1 MPRFAA
7 SLALLFNDVP
17 LLDRFARAAA
27 VGFHGVEV
35 QWPYEATK
43 DEIAGQLSAHGLVP
57 ALFNVAPMAAAIPG
71 KEEEFR
77 AGFQRALDYALVAGR
92 PQLHCMAGVASGATA
107 EGVFVANLRWAAA
120 LASEQGIDLLIEP
133 VNDTDNPGYFLTHS
147 VQALRILDQV
157 GSERVRLQYDFYHM
171 QIMEGNLAATVAAHI
186 DRIGHFQIGGVPGR
200 NEPDA
205 TQEINYPFLFE
216 HIDALGY
223 TGWVGCEYRPRRG
236 TSEGL
241 GWARSYGIT
250 SRG

>member
-1 MPRFAA
+1 MPQFAA

-27 VGFHGVEV
+27 AGFRGVEV

-43 DEIAGQLSAHGLVP
+43 DAIALQLSANGLVP

-77 AGFQRALDYALVAGR
+77 AGFQRAIEYALAAGR
-92 PQLHCMAGVASGATA
+92 PQLHCMAGVASGAKA
-107 EGVFVANLRWAAA
+107 EAVFVANLRWAAA
-120 LASEQGIDLLIEP
+120 LASERGIDLLIEP

-147 VQALRILDQV
+147 AQALRILDQV

-216 HIDALGY
+216 RLDALGY

-241 GWARSYGIT
+241 GWARQYGIRT
-250 SRG
+250 RG